1 MRLIQFPY
9 GLARRGLVRLLTLP
23 RVIKSRLVFRPK
35 GSIISLIR
43 GLVFFRSALIDVD
56 PVIIVAVLS
65 KDGTKTLMGRQKR
78 FPPGFYSC
86 LAGFLEPGE
95 SLEEAVRREV
105 WEESGV
111 KVGPVNY
118 HSTQVLCRVEIDA
131 SLGRSLPVH

>member
-1 MRLIQFPY
+1 MYIIQRDPQLFLSPNWY
-9 GLARRGLVRLLTLP
+9 TRDIFIVKT
-23 RVIKSRLVFRPK
+23 
-35 GSIISLIR
+35 
-43 GLVFFRSALIDVD
+43 D
-56 PVIIVAVLS
+56 PVVIMAVLS

-105 WEESGV
+105 WEESGI

-118 HSTQVLCRVEIDA
+118 HSTQVH
-131 SLGRSLPVH
+131 SLYSCYY

>member
-1 MRLIQFPY
+1 
-9 GLARRGLVRLLTLP
+9 
-23 RVIKSRLVFRPK
+23 
-35 GSIISLIR
+35 
-43 GLVFFRSALIDVD
+43 
-56 PVIIVAVLS
+56 VIIVAVLS

-95 SLEEAVRREV
+95 TLEEAVRREV

-118 HSTQVLCRVEIDA
+118 HSTQVYPTVSNEILISAMALPRKFIDDGMHCP
-131 SLGRSLPVH
+131 SGRRGYLFRT

>member
-1 MRLIQFPY
+1 MSLHI
-9 GLARRGLVRLLTLP
+9 LTNL
-23 RVIKSRLVFRPK
+23 
-35 GSIISLIR
+35 
-43 GLVFFRSALIDVD
+43 D

-118 HSTQVLCRVEIDA
+118 HSTQVS
-131 SLGRSLPVH
+131 SLHNKY

>member
-1 MRLIQFPY
+1 
-9 GLARRGLVRLLTLP
+9 
-23 RVIKSRLVFRPK
+23 
-35 GSIISLIR
+35 
-43 GLVFFRSALIDVD
+43 
-56 PVIIVAVLS
+56 
-65 KDGTKTLMGRQKR
+65 MGRQNR

-118 HSTQVLCRVEIDA
+118 HSTQVFTHI
-131 SLGRSLPVH
+131 SL

>member
-1 MRLIQFPY
+1 
-9 GLARRGLVRLLTLP
+9 
-23 RVIKSRLVFRPK
+23 
-35 GSIISLIR
+35 
-43 GLVFFRSALIDVD
+43 
-56 PVIIVAVLS
+56 
-65 KDGTKTLMGRQKR
+65 MGRQKR

-118 HSTQVLCRVEIDA
+118 HSTQVLFRLEIDV
-131 SLGRSLPVH
+131 SLGLSLPVH

>member
-1 MRLIQFPY
+1 MRCSPD
-9 GLARRGLVRLLTLP
+9 LADL
-23 RVIKSRLVFRPK
+23 
-35 GSIISLIR
+35 
-43 GLVFFRSALIDVD
+43 D

-65 KDGTKTLMGRQKR
+65 KDESKVLMGRQKR

-118 HSTQVLCRVEIDA
+118 HSTQVPPSKINSQLTYSHGHSRLV
-131 SLGRSLPVH
+131 P

>member
-1 MRLIQFPY
+1 
-9 GLARRGLVRLLTLP
+9 
-23 RVIKSRLVFRPK
+23 
-35 GSIISLIR
+35 
-43 GLVFFRSALIDVD
+43 
-56 PVIIVAVLS
+56 VIIVAVLS

-118 HSTQVLCRVEIDA
+118 HSTQVNLPHSVVTRVLTG
-131 SLGRSLPVH
+131 SHGPSPRVR

>member
-1 MRLIQFPY
+1 M
-9 GLARRGLVRLLTLP
+9 
-23 RVIKSRLVFRPK
+23 
-35 GSIISLIR
+35 
-43 GLVFFRSALIDVD
+43 
-56 PVIIVAVLS
+56 S
-65 KDGTKTLMGRQKR
+65 KDGQKTLLGRQKR

-118 HSTQVLCRVEIDA
+118 HSTQVCPPKISIDFSPGLSQQA
-131 SLGRSLPVH
+131 H

>member
-1 MRLIQFPY
+1 MYLFQGDSQFCLSTNWY
-9 GLARRGLVRLLTLP
+9 VL
-23 RVIKSRLVFRPK
+23 
-35 GSIISLIR
+35 
-43 GLVFFRSALIDVD
+43 SAICEIDLD

-118 HSTQVLCRVEIDA
+118 HSTQVL
-131 SLGRSLPVH
+131 PPH

>member
-1 MRLIQFPY
+1 MDPSQ
-9 GLARRGLVRLLTLP
+9 LVSHQREFTILRT
-23 RVIKSRLVFRPK
+23 RELVF
-35 GSIISLIR
+35 L
-43 GLVFFRSALIDVD
+43 FFVVVSTNRYLD

-105 WEESGV
+105 WEESGI
-111 KVGPVNY
+111 KVGAVNY
-118 HSTQVLCRVEIDA
+118 HSTQVIPSFSKIPSKSTQTIFAQGD
-131 SLGRSLPVH
+131 

>member
-1 MRLIQFPY
+1 M
-9 GLARRGLVRLLTLP
+9 
-23 RVIKSRLVFRPK
+23 
-35 GSIISLIR
+35 
-43 GLVFFRSALIDVD
+43 
-56 PVIIVAVLS
+56 IIVVVLS

-111 KVGPVNY
+111 RVGPVNY
-118 HSTQVLCRVEIDA
+118 HSTQVYFPNSPLTIA
-131 SLGRSLPVH
+131 LALPSKLADDGMYCARRLRRDFPWP

>member
-1 MRLIQFPY
+1 MCIIQRNPQFFLSPNWY
-9 GLARRGLVRLLTLP
+9 P
-23 RVIKSRLVFRPK
+23 RDVF
-35 GSIISLIR
+35 I
-43 GLVFFRSALIDVD
+43 FNTD

-65 KDGTKTLMGRQKR
+65 KDGTKTLLGRQKR
-78 FPPGFYSC
+78 FPHGFYSC

-118 HSTQVLCRVEIDA
+118 HSTQVLIRTHATTDNSHGHSQRV
-131 SLGRSLPVH
+131 H

>member
-1 MRLIQFPY
+1 M
-9 GLARRGLVRLLTLP
+9 LADL
-23 RVIKSRLVFRPK
+23 
-35 GSIISLIR
+35 
-43 GLVFFRSALIDVD
+43 D

-65 KDGTKTLMGRQKR
+65 KDGSKVLMGRQKR

-111 KVGPVNY
+111 KLGPVNY
-118 HSTQVLCRVEIDA
+118 HSTQVSPQSWL
-131 SLGRSLPVH
+131 

>member
-1 MRLIQFPY
+1 VWAGSKRTCPPSD
-9 GLARRGLVRLLTLP
+9 LAEQESSEKRPPCISAKGIHNFSYPRTGEIELVVSSDL
-23 RVIKSRLVFRPK
+23 
-35 GSIISLIR
+35 
-43 GLVFFRSALIDVD
+43 D

-65 KDGTKTLMGRQKR
+65 KDGSKVLMGRQKR

-111 KVGPVNY
+111 KLGPVNY
-118 HSTQVLCRVEIDA
+118 HSTQVYTSGMSIADVSSHGH
-131 SLGRSLPVH
+131 SLLVR